1 MEFGKI
7 QKRHILWYYCKYHN
21 SVDFD
26 IFDNCHNDTGNDTVV
41 DDTLLHV
48 SDIGIYVQKLA
59 KKT

>member
-26 IFDNCHNDTGNDTVV
+26 MFDNCHNDTRNDKVV
-41 DDTLLHV
+41 DHTLLHA
-48 SDIGIYVQKLA
+48 SDNVIYVKNLA
-59 KKT
+59 KLT